1 MVLGSLDLGFRF
13 LGFALQAKSK
23 VNCIGSHGISVWVFG
38 VVIEGPGFW
47 AQDCKTDITAGFQ
60 ISKTYPKGPK

>member
-23 VNCIGSHGISVWVFG
+23 VNALDHMASVFG
-38 VVIEGPGFW
+38 FSAW
-47 AQDCKTDITAGFQ
+47 
-60 ISKTYPKGPK
+60 